1 MHRRTFMIGGMT
13 AAGWATSLRRTSL
26 AQERG
31 VQSIAAAAVHPLA
44 TQAAIEAMAAGGNA
58 IDAAI
63 ACALVLGVVDGHNS
77 GIGGGCL
84 ILARVSNGQIV
95 AIDGRETAGAAAH
108 AEMFVRQGVAD
119 PTLSQTGPLASGVP
133 GQIAAM
139 HVLHTAHG
147 KLPWK
152 QLFAWAIRHADSG
165 HPASRSVARTLAAEA
180 QNLARFPAS
189 RAIYLHADG
198 TSIREGETLLQKDLA
213 KTLTAISEEGPRWF
227 YEGTFAQACCE
238 SLASLGGSL
247 TLDDFRQ
254 YAAVHRN
261 PIEAVYRGYRV
272 LGFPPPSSGGM
283 HIAQMLTM
291 LEPYPV
297 AQWYREQRSLYCHLL
312 AEVMKRAFADR
323 AFWLGDSDFVDV
335 PSGLLDVAY
344 NRERIKDFQES
355 KASPGI
361 EHGTP
366 PGSRIDGRIVDPMPT
381 DGTDGKHTTHLTT
394 ADHDG
399 NWVAMTNTVNT
410 SWGSKVTVPGTG
422 VMLNN
427 EMDDFSIAP
436 GIPNA
441 FGLVG
446 SQANAVGPRKR
457 PLSSMSPTLVLD
469 MAGQP
474 VMTCGAAGGPR
485 IINATLQTLIRVLD
499 LQQPIQTA
507 IDAPRL
513 HHQWRPDQLV
523 VEDAIG
529 NGTPLEIT
537 LEHRQHLEAMG
548 HVVKTVGSQAVAQGI
563 QRVGDRL
570 VAAHD
575 QRAQGASI
583 SRMR

>member
-1 MHRRTFMIGGMT
+1 MRRRTFMISGLTT
-13 AAGWATSLRRTSL
+13 AGLATSMPWASRG
-26 AQERG
+26 QESG
-31 VQSIAAAAVHPLA
+31 VQSIAAATVHPLA
-44 TQAAIEAMAAGGNA
+44 TAAAIEAMESGGNA
-58 IDAAI
+58 VDAAI
-63 ACALVLGVVDGHNS
+63 ASALVLGVVDGHNS

-84 ILARVSNGQIV
+84 ILARVRSGQIV

-108 AEMFVRQGVAD
+108 AEMFVRNGAAD
-119 PTLSQTGPLASGVP
+119 PNLSQTGPLASGVP

-139 HVLHTAHG
+139 HLLHSQHG

-152 QLFAWAIRHADSG
+152 QLFAWAIRHAEHG
-165 HPASRSVARTLAAEA
+165 HPASRSVAKTLASEA
-180 QNLARFPAS
+180 QAIARFPAS
-189 RAIYLHADG
+189 RAIYMHADG
-198 TSIREGETLLQKDLA
+198 TTLREGETLVQKDLA
-213 KTLTAISEEGPRWF
+213 TTLTAIAEEGPRWF
-227 YEGTFAQACCE
+227 YEGAFARACCE
-238 SLASLGGSL
+238 TLATLGGIL
-247 TLDDFRQ
+247 TLDDFRS
-254 YAAVHRN
+254 YAAVHRD
-261 PIEAVYRGYRV
+261 PIEVSYRGYRV

-297 AQWYREQRSLYCHLL
+297 ALWYRDQPSLYYHLL

-335 PSGLLDVAY
+335 PKGLLDLAY
-344 NRERIKDFQES
+344 NRERMKGFQET
-355 KASPGI
+355 AATLEI
-361 EHGTP
+361 EHGMP
-366 PGSRIDGRIVDPMPT
+366 PGSRFDGRIADPTPN
-381 DGTDGKHTTHLTT
+381 DGNDGKHTTHLTT
-394 ADHDG
+394 ADHSG

-427 EMDDFSIAP
+427 QMDDFSIAP
-436 GIPNA
+436 GTPNA

-469 MAGQP
+469 QAGSP

-485 IINATLQTLIRVLD
+485 IINATLQTLLRVLD
-499 LQQPIQTA
+499 LKQSIQTA
-507 IDAPRL
+507 INAPRV

-529 NGTPLEIT
+529 KGSPWEIT
-537 LEHRQHLEAMG
+537 MQQRKQLEAMG

-563 QRVGDRL
+563 LREGDRL
-570 VAAHD
+570 LAAHD
-575 QRAQGASI
+575 LRAQGASI
-583 SRMR
+583 SRAR